1 MKKSL
6 AVGGVALLVAACS
19 SSDVGPFAPTAEEKA
34 SQRIAAQNAM
44 CAIDNQA
51 RCDHL
56 IENRILFGRFF
67 APETLGGMEE
77 PEKLRGRKLT
87 TKFVSEAVAG
97 IQQCTR
103 VTAPSIPIVK
113 GMVIDG
119 GKYTV
124 MGTSPLL
131 EGSSTCFITPQT
143 EGT

>member
-1 MKKSL
+1 MKKFF
-6 AVGGVALLVAACS
+6 AVGCVALVSAACS
-19 SSDVGPFAPTAEEKA
+19 STDVGPYAPTAEEKA
-34 SQRIAAQNAM
+34 TERVAAQKAM

-56 IENRILFGRFF
+56 IENRLLFGRFF

-77 PEKLRGRKLT
+77 PEKLRGRKIT

-103 VTAPSIPIVK
+103 VTEPSIPIVK
-113 GMVIDG
+113 GMIIDG
-119 GKYTV
+119 GKYSV

>member
-6 AVGGVALLVAACS
+6 AMACIAIVSASCS
-19 SSDVGPFAPTAEEKA
+19 STDVGPYAPTAEEKA
-34 SQRIAAQNAM
+34 TERVATQKAM
-44 CAIDNQA
+44 CAIDNRA
-51 RCDHL
+51 RCDHM
-56 IENRILFGRFF
+56 IENRLLFGRFF
-67 APETLGGMEE
+67 APPTLGGMEE
-77 PEKLRGRKLT
+77 PEKLRGRKIT

-97 IQQCTR
+97 IQQCNR

-113 GMVIDG
+113 GMVLDG
-119 GKYTV
+119 GTYTL